1 MLILITGLPGAG
13 KSTFALA
20 LAATNGAV
28 HLNTD
33 RVRAKLGLRGHYD
46 AESKQKVYT
55 CLLDMLESHLQAGE
69 DAIVDATLYQHAIRT
84 PFTDMAAK
92 YHTPVKWIE
101 IRAKESDIRKRLE
114 NKRPFSEADFQVYLQ
129 LKKVYEPLL
138 FPHLVL
144 QSDNRPMNE
153 LVAEALTYLETPTP

>member
-20 LAATNGAV
+20 LAAANGAV

-46 AESKQKVYT
+46 PESKQKVYS
-55 CLLDMLESHLQAGE
+55 CLLDMLESHLLAGE
-69 DAIVDATLYQHAIRT
+69 DAIVDATLYQQEIRT
-84 PFTDMAAK
+84 PFIDLAVK
-92 YHTPVKWIE
+92 YQTPFKWIE
-101 IRAKESDIRKRLE
+101 IRAEESVIRKRLE

-129 LKKVYEPLL
+129 LKKVYEPLQ

-144 QSDNRPMNE
+144 HSDNRPMSD
-153 LVAEALTYLETPTP
+153 LVTEALTYLETPTP